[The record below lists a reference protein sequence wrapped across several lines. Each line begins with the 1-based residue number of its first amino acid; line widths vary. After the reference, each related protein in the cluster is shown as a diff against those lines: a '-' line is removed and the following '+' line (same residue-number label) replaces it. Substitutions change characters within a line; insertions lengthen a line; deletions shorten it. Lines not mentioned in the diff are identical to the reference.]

1 MIGEFSQVV
10 MTRQSGRF
18 ALGTFAAE
26 GEPFPGFVHDDT
38 VYGTRSVI
46 PEAHSTVDLLA
57 DWQTNLD
64 RLEAVVFDSET
75 LAKLPHWPLDQVRV
89 LPPMDPLGTIF
100 AAGVNYREHI
110 VQMSVAHKLGRPG
123 ATDEELRVEAAAE
136 NDERSRQGD
145 PYIWTGIPSAVCGAY
160 DDLLLPDVGE
170 QIDWELE
177 LGVVIAK
184 QAHRVKLENAL
195 EYVAG
200 YTIVNDITSRT
211 LVPRNDI
218 AKIGTDWFRAK
229 NQPTFFPTGPFLVP
243 ARFVPDASSL
253 AIQLRLNGKLMQDA
267 TTDDLLFDIPSLIAY
282 ASSIAVLRP
291 GDILLTGSPAGNGSH
306 WGRFLLPG
314 DVMEGSI
321 TGLGTQRTVV
331 RAPSGQLPP
340 WQLSREGLQADSR

>member
-1 MIGEFSQVV
+1 M
-10 MTRQSGRF
+10 
-18 ALGTFAAE
+18 FAAD
-26 GEPFPGFVHDDT
+26 GESFPGFVVGTNVHDI
-38 VYGTRSVI
+38 RAVI
-46 PEAHSTVDLLA
+46 PGITSTTELFTNWDGHLDALQAVASDLGAHSRLQGRPLA
-57 DWQTNLD
+57 
-64 RLEAVVFDSET
+64 EV
-75 LAKLPHWPLDQVRV
+75 QVQ
-89 LPPMDPLGTIF
+89 PPVQPVGTIL

-110 VQMSVAHKLGRPG
+110 MQMSVAHRLGRSD
-123 ATDEELRVEAAAE
+123 ATDAELRVEAAAE

-160 DDLLLPDVGE
+160 DDLMLPDVGD

-177 LGVVIAK
+177 LGVVIGK
-184 QAHRVKLENAL
+184 LAHRIAPENAF

-211 LVPRNDI
+211 LVPRTDI

-243 ARFVPDASSL
+243 ARFVPDPSSL
-253 AIQLRLNGKLMQDA
+253 RIQLRLNGDLMQDA
-267 TTDDLLFDIPSLIAY
+267 TTDDLLFDIPSLIGY
-282 ASSIAVLRP
+282 ASSIAILRP

-321 TGLGTQRTVV
+321 TGLGMQRTLV
-331 RAPSGQLPP
+331 RQPSGELPP
-340 WQLSREGLQADSR
+340 WQLSRKGIQADS